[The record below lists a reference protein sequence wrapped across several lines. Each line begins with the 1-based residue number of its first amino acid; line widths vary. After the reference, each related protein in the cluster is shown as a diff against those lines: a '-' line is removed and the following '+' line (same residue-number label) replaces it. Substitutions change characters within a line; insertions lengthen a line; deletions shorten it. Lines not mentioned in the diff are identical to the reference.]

1 MCNPLA
7 IGAVL
12 AVAGTGLQ
20 IRAQNQREADMNRAQ
35 RRETERQEKLYGE
48 SKLLLDQNREEYN
61 RERVDA
67 DMATAA
73 ADRQAQYAAADR
85 NAPRANESLPGSTPA
100 AGGNVVVL
108 EAFRQA
114 AADAATRAEQQGA
127 ARADLASFGDF
138 MGDTAIST
146 GRRSGDIGMIG
157 SFSRGSANVLPLEL
171 NRAATRRRG
180 SATAGNLLTSFGS
193 AMMGGAGAGAAATG
207 TAGAASGLGN
217 VSGIGAGLAGGT
229 RYASQA
235 PNLFAGLAGGP

>member
-1 MCNPLA
+1 M
-7 IGAVL
+7 AV
-12 AVAGTGLQ
+12 VGTGLQ
-20 IRAQNQREADMNRAQ
+20 VRAQNQREADMNRAQ
-35 RRETERQEKLYGE
+35 RRETERQDKLYGE

-73 ADRQAQYAAADR
+73 ADRQSQYAAADR
-85 NAPRANESLPGSTPA
+85 NAPRANETLPGATP

-114 AADAATRAEQQGA
+114 AEGAKQRAEQQGA

-146 GRRSGDIGMIG
+146 GRRSGDIGMLG

-180 SATAGNLLTSFGS
+180 AATAGNLLTAFGS
-193 AMMGGAGAGAAATG
+193 AMMGGAGSGTLFSGMAPAAK
-207 TAGAASGLGN
+207 
-217 VSGIGAGLAGGT
+217 VGAGTVGT
-229 RYASQA
+229 TMTGAQA
-235 PNLFAGLAGGP
+235 NNLFSNIA

>member
-12 AVAGTGLQ
+12 ATAVGTGLQ
-20 IRAQNQREADMNRAQ
+20 VRAQRQREEDMNRAQ
-35 RRETERQEKLYGE
+35 RRETERQDSLYNE
-48 SKLLLDQNREEYN
+48 SKTLLDQSREEYS

-73 ADRQAQYAAADR
+73 ADRQSQYAAADR
-85 NAPRANESLPGSTPA
+85 NAPRANEALPGSSP

-114 AADAATRAEQQGA
+114 AADAAARAEQQGA

-138 MGDTAIST
+138 MGDAAIST
-146 GRRSGDIGMIG
+146 GRRSGDIGMLG

-171 NRAATRRRG
+171 NRIATRRRG
-180 SATAGNLLTSFGS
+180 AATAGNLLTSFGA
-193 AMMGGAGAGAAATG
+193 AMMGGAGGGAAVG
-207 TAGAASGLGN
+207 GASGLGG

-229 RYASQA
+229 RYAPQA
-235 PNLFAGLAGGP
+235 TNLFAGLAGRG